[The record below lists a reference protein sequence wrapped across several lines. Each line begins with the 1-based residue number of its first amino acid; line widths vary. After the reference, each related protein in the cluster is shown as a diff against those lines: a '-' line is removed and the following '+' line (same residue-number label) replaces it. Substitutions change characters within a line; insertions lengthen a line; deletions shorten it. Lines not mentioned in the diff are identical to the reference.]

1 MFTKLNILPCLL
13 PLEKKKK
20 KKEKKRKKKKV
31 VMGGADSFLVLV
43 KLAIL
48 QLNHVDCQQLF
59 YRTTFLLQ
67 ATKSN
72 II

>member
-1 MFTKLNILPCLL
+1 MS
-13 PLEKKKK
+13 
-20 KKEKKRKKKKV
+20 
-31 VMGGADSFLVLV
+31 GADSFLVLV

-48 QLNHVDCQQLF
+48 QLYHVDCQQLF